1 MAIDRP
7 GQCDVMNY
15 KAYAALVDDKEK
27 QVSGPRVPCQVRLWP
42 SETGLQW
49 EMDGS
54 VKLAA
59 QEDVRSC
66 SVRYFA
72 TPNGQAWLAEKSVGQ
87 VAAWQVVEVKPN

>member
-1 MAIDRP
+1 VAIDRP
-7 GQCDVMNY
+7 GQSDVMNY

-27 QVSGPRVPCQVRLWP
+27 QVSGPRVPCQIRLWP

-49 EMDGS
+49 QLDRT

-72 TPNGQAWLAEKSVGQ
+72 TPNGQAWLAEMTVGQ
-87 VAAWQVVEVKPN
+87 VAAGQVVEVKPN

>member
-7 GQCDVMNY
+7 VQSHVMNY
-15 KAYAALVDDKEK
+15 NAYAALVDDKER
-27 QVSGPRVPCQVRLWP
+27 QVSGPRVPCQIRLWP

-49 EMDGS
+49 QLDRT
-54 VKLAA
+54 VNLAA

-72 TPNGQAWLAEKSVGQ
+72 TPNGQAWLAEMSVGQ
-87 VAAWQVVEVKPN
+87 VAAGRVVEVKPN